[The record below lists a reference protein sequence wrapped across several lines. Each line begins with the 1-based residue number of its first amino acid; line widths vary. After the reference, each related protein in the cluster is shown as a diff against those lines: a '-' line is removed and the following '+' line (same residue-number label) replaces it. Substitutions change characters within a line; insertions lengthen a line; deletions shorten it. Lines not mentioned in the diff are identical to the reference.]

1 MGQAVAGREKV
12 TRGQNIQFCLAISH
26 QALTQ
31 ASASKRK
38 TTTTNDKYT
47 FRTWL
52 LRLGLIGDEFK
63 TARLHLLSCL
73 EGDSAWR
80 QAQAA

>member
-1 MGQAVAGREKV
+1 V
-12 TRGQNIQFCLAISH
+12 SH
-26 QALTQ
+26 QAITQ
-31 ASASKRK
+31 RAASSRK
-38 TTTTNDKYT
+38 TESTNEKFT

-63 TARLHLLSCL
+63 TARLHLLANL

-80 QAQAA
+80 YAA